1 MQKWIVFVVVG
12 VLGVLVL
19 VGCQAAGQP
28 PATPAAGGT
37 PAVIDEVCGDRSR
50 LASTLHFYNW
60 SLYMDDAILESFEE
74 RCGVTVV
81 QDTFASNEDLLAK
94 LQAGASGYDLIVP
107 SDYMITIMREL
118 DLLATL
124 DYANIPNFANIDER
138 FKKPPFDPEQQLTVP
153 YQWGTSGIAYDTTRV
168 TEPIDSWQAIFD
180 PARACQYPGL
190 SLLNDP
196 REVFGAALKW
206 KGYSLNDTDPAHL
219 AEAQQ
224 AVMAIKDCVTT
235 FDSES
240 FADILLNG
248 EVAVGHGWSG
258 QYAKAME
265 ENSDLAYVVPKEGS
279 VIWVDN
285 MAVPKDAPDQYT
297 AEIFMNYLLRP
308 EIGAQLTNYT
318 YYASPNAAARP
329 LIDPEISNNTSIF
342 PPAEVMDKLEFIRDV
357 GDATPRIEQMWTEVK
372 SQ

>member
-1 MQKWIVFVVVG
+1 MRKWFVGMVVG
-12 VLGVLVL
+12 VWAMLVL
-19 VGCQAAGQP
+19 LGCQGQA
-28 PATPAAGGT
+28 PAPTTAVSGT

-60 SLYMDDAILESFEE
+60 SLYMDDDILASFKEK
-74 RCGVTVV
+74 CGVKVV

-107 SDYMITIMREL
+107 SDYMVTIMREL
-118 DLLATL
+118 DLLAPI
-124 DYANIPNFANIDER
+124 DYANIPNFANIDDR
-138 FKKPPFDPEQQLTVP
+138 FKKPPFDPEQQYTVP
-153 YQWGTSGIAYDTTRV
+153 YQWGTSGIAYNTKKV
-168 TEPIDSWQAIFD
+168 TEPIESWQAIFD
-180 PARACQYPGL
+180 PARACQYQGL

-224 AVMAIKDCVTT
+224 AVRAIKKCVTT

-258 QYAKAME
+258 QYAKAIE
-265 ENSDLAYVVPKEGS
+265 ENPDLTYVVPEEGS

-285 MAVPKDAPDQYT
+285 LAIPKSAPNPYT
-297 AEIFMNYLLRP
+297 AEVFINYLLRP
-308 EIGAQLTNYT
+308 DIGAQLTNYT
-318 YYASPNAAARP
+318 FYASPNAAARP
-329 LIDPEISNNTSIF
+329 LINPNISGNPSIF
-342 PPAEVMDKLEFIRDV
+342 PPPEVMDKLEFLRDV
-357 GDATPRIEQMWTEVK
+357 GEATPLIEQMWTEVK

>member
-1 MQKWIVFVVVG
+1 MYKRMMIVGWLVI
-12 VLGVLVL
+12 LVL
-19 VGCQAAGQP
+19 AGCQGQAPVATTTAGS
-28 PATPAAGGT
+28 TPG
-37 PAVIDEVCGDRSR
+37 VIDEVCGDRSR

-60 SLYMDDAILESFEE
+60 SLYMDDDILTSFEDK
-74 RCGVTVV
+74 CGVKVV

-107 SDYMITIMREL
+107 SDYMVTIMREL
-118 DLLATL
+118 DLLAPI
-124 DYANIPNFANIDER
+124 DYGNIPNFANIDER
-138 FKKPPFDPEQQLTVP
+138 FKNPPFDPEQQYTVP
-153 YQWGTSGIAYDTTRV
+153 YQWGTSGLAYDTTKV

-180 PARACQYPGL
+180 PARACAYQGL

-219 AEAQQ
+219 AEAKQ

-258 QYAKAME
+258 QYAKAIE
-265 ENSDLAYVVPKEGS
+265 ENPDLAYVVPSEGS

-285 MAVPKDAPDQYT
+285 MAIPKDAPNRYT
-297 AEIFMNYLLRP
+297 AEVFMNYLLQP
-308 EIGAQLTNYT
+308 DIGAQLTNYT
-318 YYASPNAAARP
+318 FYASPNAAAKP
-329 LIDPEISNNTSIF
+329 LIDPEITGNASIF
-342 PPAEVMDKLEFIRDV
+342 PPQAVMDKLEFIRDV
-357 GDATPRIEQMWTEVK
+357 GEATPQIEQMWTEIK